1 MFQEKKYI
9 QIGPYLRQTLK
20 FSNWFYNMTTHMAF
34 VCPGSFL
41 IIYCIIA
48 TQFACYLSIFLKSCH
63 FSLPNAIAL
72 IKTLRFPTS
81 VIFLI
86 VLPSLAYQFPVPQSL
101 HLRLRSHTGASGNIL
116 KIYIINILHYLKSLI
131 VNLLKVFG

>member
-1 MFQEKKYI
+1 MFQEKKYS

-20 FSNWFYNMTTHMAF
+20 FGNWFYNMTNHMAF

-41 IIYCIIA
+41 IIYCIVA
-48 TQFACYLSIFLKSCH
+48 TQFAFYLSIFLKSCH

-72 IKTLRFPTS
+72 IKTLWFPTS

-86 VLPSLAYQFPVPQSL
+86 ILHSLGYQFPVPQSL
-101 HLRLRSHTGASGNIL
+101 HLRSHTGASGNIL

-131 VNLLKVFG
+131 VNPLKVFG